1 MTTEEKDYVNKLIM
15 SALTVNND
23 EIEGQQVIELNNLN
37 LCAVDQDFSYTDGDD
52 DNIEDE
58 MKKYIDIANDDDI
71 KKILES
77 DPEDLPDVIQ
87 DIKTGIR
94 TIIEFADA
102 TLKDPNPV
110 NYKITVKPG
119 QVINNE
125 TIIGYVEQEGKLKEI
140 KSIFEQATVMSV
152 NDDKD
157 FFQLYPSSCN
167 RHIVLTDCV
176 VGSDTAIDVSALEDL
191 NTEFKSEGYL
201 FQLITN
207 NLAQSLLPYILSH
220 RIRGVY
226 TRKKNIAPISGLFNY
241 SKYSLEKDMNDLE
254 MDTDNDT
261 SVNYVYDKNFKNN
274 KRIDNDYVVID
285 EVNENASNGVIIY
298 DTSVLKVLD
307 ELQDQFGAD
316 MLGCDIT
323 KANLKSWK
331 KRAKKKKNRKK
342 VKKEINDKVE
352 KGTNKF
358 KVDNPLQVLEEEK
371 DRLLKGRSSY
381 IDDII
386 KLYEERDKLPLCK
399 FDSEY
404 NDCKCLVSE
413 TDKNILKDTKKIDD
427 EFTYTAIGEAE
438 EYYNYYIS
446 LLSNVNIMNDD
457 DTYSKE
463 YYELL
468 KDIIDKRLI
477 VEKCDVKTLQLGF
490 CKLYNENIKKIFDVD
505 NDKKNTETKVA
516 NEFNKL
522 SKNITTYSA
531 ENKYEDLT
539 LYMQSYQYIKS
550 QKPVT
555 DDDEEGDDLVVTQ
568 LATMYDYIKS
578 YGKGENNK
586 YKDIKTEDDK
596 YLYFKLVIE
605 ESNKLIEFWDKI
617 IDLYRKECNMDVCI
631 NHLYN
636 IAYSFDTVAQWP
648 NYSEITIDNIH
659 YKHYLFENI
668 YTKEYEPVNDD
679 IVIGDY
685 DFPEQVDFPD
695 IPDELPPVDEDWAL
709 NELNNF
715 DDMAEPDNP
724 NVVTIKDFKYWQ
736 KYFSLATLICLPPCF
751 WNCGLDI
758 IPFIQLIPLPCI
770 FIAISSVYIKIFGII
785 MVFGIAIR
793 GMYPWPIILYVN
805 TTNQPISIMTPLL
818 VVLQQI
824 KDMMNKKLQD
834 LEEISVKGIIQ
845 LLIKQLEN
853 DSNNIKKENK
863 KLDAFIQVCKN
874 APLPKAESL
883 KRKFNSIVD
892 PSIDNR
898 QCIQR
903 METLIKQGRVE

>member
-15 SALTVNND
+15 SALTVNTD
-23 EIEGQQVIELNNLN
+23 EIEGQQVIDLNNMN
-37 LCAVDQDFSYTDGDD
+37 LCSVDQDFSYADADTDDY
-52 DNIEDE
+52 EEE
-58 MKKYIDIANDDDI
+58 MQKYIDIANDEDI
-71 KKILES
+71 KKILEA
-77 DPEDLPDVIQ
+77 DPEDLPDVIK
-87 DIKTGIR
+87 DLKTDIR

-102 TLKDPNPV
+102 TLKDPKPV

-119 QVINNE
+119 QEINNE
-125 TIIGYVEQEGKLKEI
+125 TVLGYVEQEGKMKEI
-140 KSIFEQATVMSV
+140 KSIFEKATVMSV
-152 NDDKD
+152 NDGND

-176 VGSDTAIDVSALEDL
+176 SGEGTTIDIKELENL
-191 NTEFKSEGYL
+191 NDAFKSEGYL

-226 TRKKNIAPISGLFNY
+226 TRKKILLTY
-241 SKYSLEKDMNDLE
+241 TKYEIEDGNNDLE
-254 MDTDNDT
+254 MEIDGEKTITYDY
-261 SVNYVYDKNFKNN
+261 VNDKNYKGG
-274 KRIDNDYVVID
+274 KRIDNVAVVTD
-285 EVNENASNGVIIY
+285 EINENADNGIIIY

-316 MLGCDIT
+316 IIGCDIT
-323 KANLKSWK
+323 KANIKSWK

-358 KVDNPLQVLEEEK
+358 KVDNPLPVLEEEK
-371 DRLLKGRSSY
+371 DRLLKARSSY

-386 KLYEERDKLPLCK
+386 KLYEERESFPLCK
-399 FDSEY
+399 FDSDY
-404 NDCKCLVSE
+404 NDCKCLVSD
-413 TDKNILKDTKKIDD
+413 TDKDILKQTKKVDD
-427 EFTYTAIGEAE
+427 EFTYTAVGDAE

-446 LLSNVNIMNDD
+446 LLANVNIMNDD
-457 DTYSKE
+457 DKYSKE

-477 VEKCDVKTLQLGF
+477 VEKCDVKTLQLDF
-490 CKLYNENIKKIFDVD
+490 CKLYNENITKLFDISSD
-505 NDKKNTETKVA
+505 DKKNTETKVA

-522 SKNITTYSA
+522 SQNITTYSSQ
-531 ENKYEDLT
+531 NKYEDLT
-539 LYMQSYQYIKS
+539 LYMQTYQYIKS
-550 QKPVT
+550 QKSVT
-555 DDDEEGDDLVVTQ
+555 EDDEEGDDLAVTQ
-568 LATMYDYIKS
+568 LATMYEYIKT

-586 YKDIKTEDDK
+586 YKDMKTEDDK
-596 YLYFKLVIE
+596 YLYYKLVIE
-605 ESNKLIEFWDKI
+605 ESNKLIEFWDRM
-617 IDLYRKECNMDVCI
+617 IDLYRKECNMDTCI
-631 NHLYN
+631 NNLYS
-636 IAYSFDTVAQWP
+636 IAYSFDNVAQWP
-648 NYSEITIDNIH
+648 SYSEIIIDDIH

-668 YTKEYEPVNDD
+668 YTKEYDPVNDD

-685 DFPEQVDFPD
+685 DFPETVDFPD
-695 IPDELPPVDEDWAL
+695 IPDELPDIDQQWAL
-709 NELNNF
+709 DELNNF
-715 DDMAEPDNP
+715 DDLMEPDNP
-724 NVVTIKDFKYWQ
+724 NVISIKDFKYWQ

-758 IPFIQLIPLPCI
+758 LPFIQLIPLPCI
-770 FIAISSVYIKIFGII
+770 FIAISSVYIKLFGII

-818 VVLQQI
+818 VVLQQL
-824 KDMMNKKLQD
+824 KDIMNKKLQD
-834 LEEISVKGIIQ
+834 LEEISVKGIVQ
-845 LLIKQLEN
+845 VLIKQLEN

-874 APLPKAESL
+874 APLQKAESL

-898 QCIQR
+898 QRIQR

>member
-15 SALTVNND
+15 QALTVNTD
-23 EIEGQQVIELNNLN
+23 EIEGQQVIELNNMN
-37 LCAVDQDFSYTDGDD
+37 LCAVDQEFSYIDTG
-52 DNIEDE
+52 EPDE
-58 MKKYIDIANDDDI
+58 YEEEMQKYVDIVNDEDI
-71 KKILES
+71 KKILET
-77 DPEDLPDVIQ
+77 DPKDLPAIIP
-87 DIKTGIR
+87 DIKTDIR

-102 TLKDPNPV
+102 TLRDPNPV

-119 QVINNE
+119 QEINNE
-125 TIIGYVEQEGKLKEI
+125 TILGYVEQEGKLKEI
-140 KSIFEQATVMSV
+140 KSIFDKATVMSV
-152 NDDKD
+152 NDGKD

-176 VGSDTAIDVSALEDL
+176 SGSDAAIDVSALEDL
-191 NTEFKSEGYL
+191 NDNFKSEGYL

-226 TRKKNIAPISGLFNY
+226 TRKKILTTY
-241 SKYSLEKDMNDLE
+241 TKYELEDDNNDLE
-254 MDTDNDT
+254 MEIDGDKTITYDYITDKK
-261 SVNYVYDKNFKNN
+261 YKGG
-274 KRIDNDYVVID
+274 KRIDHVAVVTD
-285 EVNENASNGVIIY
+285 EINENADNGVIIY
-298 DTSVLKVLD
+298 DTAVLKVLD

-316 MLGCDIT
+316 IIGCDIT
-323 KANLKSWK
+323 KANIKSWK

-342 VKKEINDKVE
+342 VKREINEKVE

-358 KVDNPLQVLEEEK
+358 KVDNPLPVLEEEK
-371 DRLLKGRSSY
+371 DRLLKTRSSY

-386 KLYEERDKLPLCK
+386 KLYEERESFPLCK
-399 FDSEY
+399 FDSDY

-413 TDKNILKDTKKIDD
+413 IDKNILKQTKKVDD
-427 EFTYTAIGEAE
+427 EFTYTAVGEAE

-446 LLSNVNIMNDD
+446 LLANVSIMNDD
-457 DTYSKE
+457 DKYSKE

-477 VEKCDVKTLQLGF
+477 VEKCDVKTLQLDF
-490 CKLYNENIKKIFDVD
+490 CKLYNENIKKIFDISS

-522 SKNITTYSA
+522 AQNITTYST

-539 LYMQSYQYIKS
+539 LYMQTYQYIKS
-550 QKPVT
+550 QKPT
-555 DDDEEGDDLVVTQ
+555 TEDDEEGDDLVVTQ

-586 YKDIKTEDDK
+586 YKDMKTEDDK
-596 YLYFKLVIE
+596 YLYYKLVIE
-605 ESNKLIEFWDKI
+605 ESNKLIEFWDRM
-617 IDLYRKECNMDVCI
+617 IDLYRKECNMESCI
-631 NHLYN
+631 NQLYS
-636 IAYSFDTVAQWP
+636 IAYSFDNIAQWP
-648 NYSEITIDNIH
+648 NYSEIIIDNIH

-668 YTKEYEPVNDD
+668 YTKEYDPVDDD

-685 DFPEQVDFPD
+685 EFPETVDFPD
-695 IPDELPPVDEDWAL
+695 IPDELPPVDEEWAL

-715 DDMAEPDNP
+715 DDLMEPDNP
-724 NVVTIKDFKYWQ
+724 NVITIKDFKYWQ

-758 IPFIQLIPLPCI
+758 LPFIQLIPLPCI

-818 VVLQQI
+818 VVLQQL
-824 KDMMNKKLQD
+824 KDVMNKKLQN
-834 LEEISVKGIIQ
+834 LEEVSVKGIVQ
-845 LLIKQLEN
+845 TLIKQLEN
-853 DSNNIKKENK
+853 DSNKIKKENK

-883 KRKFNSIVD
+883 KRKFNYVVD
-892 PSIDNR
+892 PSIDSR
-898 QCIQR
+898 QHIQR
-903 METLIKQGRVE
+903 FETIIKQGRER